1 MIEEITDEE
10 AAALEEQQ
18 RLEKQQPKA
27 DVAASSATPVK
38 PADKPADKAVTS
50 PADLSTA
57 AYEAALNAEVEKL
70 KLGDRAAASSASA
83 AGASSAATPASVTD
97 SSSAN
102 DAAPAS
108 SDASTTVT
116 SSDGTAPITS
126 EPVLVKDLALALEAK
141 ARGNQHYARQ
151 QYDEAIAE
159 YSRAIA
165 HCPVSPAPPAEAE
178 PNATAEEG
186 AAPAADAGAESA
198 DAGTESA
205 DAARSSSTPSVPPEA
220 KEHLSVFYSNRAAA
234 FLMQSKYAECVA
246 DASASLEL
254 HPGNPKPLSRR
265 AKAHE
270 ALAQLAEAVE
280 DLKALVA
287 LDPSDRDAA
296 RNLARVDKALQEKN
310 EKMKTEM
317 LGKLKDFGNTLL
329 GKFGLSLDNFKA
341 TQDPSTGS
349 YNISFGK

>member
-18 RLEKQQPKA
+18 RLEKQQPKV
-27 DVAASSATPVK
+27 DAARSSATPAK
-38 PADKPADKAVTS
+38 PADKPAGKAATS

-70 KLGDRAAASSASA
+70 KLGDRAAASSAAA
-83 AGASSAATPASVTD
+83 AGAFSAATPASVTAAD

-186 AAPAADAGAESA
+186 AAPAAPAADAGA
-198 DAGTESA
+198 ESA
-205 DAARSSSTPSVPPEA
+205 DAARSSSTSSVPPEA

-254 HPGNPKPLSRR
+254 HPANPKPLSRR

-270 ALAQLAEAVE
+270 ALDQLAEAVE

-317 LGKLKDFGNTLL
+317 LGKLKDFGNSLL